1 MSRPGARP
9 MSVFV
14 SADYVF
20 WPLFDNTR
28 LVLVIFYVLGM
39 LFVWLITLQA

>member
-1 MSRPGARP
+1 MSRPEARP

-14 SADYVF
+14 SADYAF
-20 WPLFDNTR
+20 KRLFDDTR

-39 LFVWLITLQA
+39 LFVRLITL